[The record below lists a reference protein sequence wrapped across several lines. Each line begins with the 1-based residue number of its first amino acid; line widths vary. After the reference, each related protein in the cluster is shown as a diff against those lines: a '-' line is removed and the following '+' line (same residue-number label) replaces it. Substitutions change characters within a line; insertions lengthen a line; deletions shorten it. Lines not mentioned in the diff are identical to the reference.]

1 MPMML
6 KYFLMWLLLFPA
18 LLLFQPKVWAQ
29 PNTTI
34 NLDKQKPA
42 QYEDRLLPSEKTGEK
57 KIGFVK
63 RTYQDMVSHYNY
75 FFNAN
80 NKLQHIIE
88 VAKQMHTD
96 DYSKLLPFYNYN
108 LSVTALDKRDIDSI
122 IYKCY
127 AGILLHDLRSDWVDD
142 FYLLL
147 GKAYLLRQNFDS
159 AAIVFQYINY
169 IYAPKDDGYDIPIGS
184 NVSNQQGIFTV
195 ATNENRNFLKKITT
209 KPTTRNDSFIW
220 QIRNYIES
228 NQLDKA
234 TGLIAIL
241 KADPFFPKR
250 LEKDLYLQ
258 QAYLFYKQNNYDSA
272 ASYLSKSVS
281 EATNKQ
287 EQARWEFLTG
297 QLYQLSHH
305 NKAAI
310 QAFEKSIH
318 HTIDPYLEVY
328 ARLNIVSLSDTGSAK
343 ASLQNNLKQLYQ
355 LAKRDKYAD
364 YRDIIYYAAATLEIK
379 QQHYNAGINNLMKS
393 IAVSVNNPA
402 QKQKSMLLLA
412 STAYNNRQYPLASLY
427 YDSIQV
433 NQIDSSLKNEVS
445 TRKKALKI
453 IADNLA
459 SLHFQDSLLQL
470 SNLKEADRL
479 AAVKKLYRRLR
490 KEQGLADEKDDIDFG
505 STSNTVSPTNSG
517 LFGNSNTNNANDFY
531 FANPTIK
538 TQGYK
543 EFKQKWG
550 NRPNVDNWQRQS
562 AINNSLQLNNNHAT
576 NTSNA
581 TAEAAKSASSNT
593 LTIKGMLE
601 NIPLTEKQIGDAHN
615 TIINDLYTNAQTF
628 QNNLEKYPDAID
640 AYETLMKLYPEN
652 KYEEPV
658 LFNLIYCYQKVG
670 MLAKA
675 DSVRKKLM
683 FAFPQ
688 GIYAQKIKNQGKPTL
703 KDKATAQ
710 YEHIYDL
717 FIEGNFKQALA
728 EKAEADKI
736 FGKTY
741 WSPQLMYIQAVYDV
755 KQKNDSIAIQ
765 TLENLV
771 QQFPQSPMVEMANT
785 LISVVKRRKEIENY
799 LTNLVIEKN
808 EDNVVGNIDLH
819 PATLV
824 NAPLKKPVDT
834 IAKQIIKQLDTTA
847 LLPITNQRPVI
858 QTINNYAF
866 NPSDSQ
872 YVAVI
877 LYKVDPVFAS
887 EARNAFYRF
896 NLEKYYALRLK
907 VTHEKLNDST
917 ALVLIGP
924 FANAGDAV
932 NYVDKTRPL
941 ASGRIIPWL
950 KPDKY
955 TFSMISPTNLQLLYT
970 KKNIA
975 DYLQFIKNI
984 LPDKF

>member
-1 MPMML
+1 ML
-6 KYFLMWLLLFPA
+6 KMQKYFLMWLLLFPA
-18 LLLFQPKVWAQ
+18 LLLYQPKAWAQ

-34 NLDKQKPA
+34 NLEKEKPA
-42 QYEDRLLPSEKTGEK
+42 QYQDRLLPSEKTGEK

-80 NKLQHIIE
+80 NKLNHIIE
-88 VAKQMHTD
+88 LAQQMHTD
-96 DYSKLLPFYNYN
+96 DYSKLLPFYNYS
-108 LSVTALDKRDIDSI
+108 LSVTALNKRDIDSI

-159 AAIVFQYINY
+159 AATVFQYINY
-169 IYAPKDDGYDIPIGS
+169 QYAPKDDGYDIPIGS

-195 ATNENRNFLKKITT
+195 ATNENRSLLKKLTT

-228 NQLDKA
+228 NQSDKA

-272 ASYLSKSVS
+272 ANYLSKSIS

-297 QLYQLSHH
+297 QLYQLAHK
-305 NKAAI
+305 NKPAI
-310 QAFEKSIH
+310 QAFEKATH

-328 ARLNIVSLSDTGSAK
+328 ARLNIVTLSDTANGHT
-343 ASLQNNLKQLYQ
+343 SLQNNLKQLYQ
-355 LAKRDKYAD
+355 LARRDKYAD
-364 YRDIIYYAAATLEIK
+364 YRDIIYYAAASLEIK
-379 QQHYNAGINNLMKS
+379 QQHYKAGINNLLKG
-393 IAVSVNNPA
+393 IVLSVNNPA

-412 STAYNNRQYPLASLY
+412 STAYNTREYPLASLY

-433 NQIDSSLKNEVS
+433 NQLDSFLKNKVT

-453 IADNLA
+453 ITDNLT
-459 SLHFQDSLLQL
+459 SLNLQDSLLHL
-470 SNLKEADRL
+470 SNLNEAERL

-490 KEQGLADEKDDIDFG
+490 KEQGFADEKDEIDFG
-505 STSNTVSPTNSG
+505 STNATANAAASG
-517 LFGNSNTNNANDFY
+517 LFGSTNTNNANDFY
-531 FANPTIK
+531 FANAALK
-538 TQGYK
+538 AQGYK

-562 AINNSLQLNNNHAT
+562 AINNSLQLNNNNAT

-581 TAEAAKSASSNT
+581 TAEASKANAANALT
-593 LTIKGMLE
+593 LKGMLE

-615 TIINDLYTNAQTF
+615 KIIDNLYTNAQTF
-628 QNNLEKYPDAID
+628 QNSLEKYPDAID

-658 LFNLIYCYQKVG
+658 LFNLIYCYQQMG
-670 MLAKA
+670 LLAKS
-675 DSVRKKLM
+675 DSVRGKLM
-683 FAFPQ
+683 LAFPN
-688 GIYAQKIKNQGKPTL
+688 GSYAQKIKNTGKPTL

-728 EKAEADKI
+728 EKVEADKT
-736 FGKTY
+736 FGKNY

-755 KQKNDSIAIQ
+755 KQKNDSSAIQ
-765 TLENLV
+765 TLEALV
-771 QQFPQSPMVEMANT
+771 HQFPQSPMVEMANT
-785 LISVVKRRKEIENY
+785 LISVVKRRKDIENY

-819 PATLV
+819 PATI
-824 NAPLKKPVDT
+824 AKTPAKKIVDT
-834 IAKQIIKQLDTTA
+834 LSTQIVKQLDTTA
-847 LLPITNQRPVI
+847 LVQLPATNPLIHAV
-858 QTINNYAF
+858 NNYAF
-866 NPSDSQ
+866 NPADSQ
-872 YVAVI
+872 YIAVV
-877 LYKVDPVFAS
+877 LNKVDPVFAS

-896 NLEKYYALRLK
+896 NLEKFYALRLK
-907 VTHEKLNDST
+907 VTREKLNDST

-932 NYVDKTRPL
+932 DYLDKTRPR
-941 ASGRIIPWL
+941 ATGRIIPWL

-955 TFSMISPTNLQLLYT
+955 VFSMISPFNLQLLYT
-970 KKNIA
+970 KNNIA
-975 DYLQFIKNI
+975 DYIQFMKNT
-984 LPDKF
+984 LPEKF